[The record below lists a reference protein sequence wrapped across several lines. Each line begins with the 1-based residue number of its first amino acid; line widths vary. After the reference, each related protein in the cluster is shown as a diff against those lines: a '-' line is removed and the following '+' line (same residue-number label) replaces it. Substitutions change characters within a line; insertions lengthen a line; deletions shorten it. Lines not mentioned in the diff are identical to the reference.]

1 MKTSFVVSSI
11 LSVASATLGQTDLS
25 FDDYLLQHSKNYDI
39 NEYAS
44 RKTLFDKTKTSVM
57 QQNIEYEQG
66 RSTWWATLNHLSDL
80 TTQEL
85 SAMGAKH
92 APSRTTTQKSLND
105 DDGENTNLDSRDSV
119 SVNTNPS
126 SVTWID
132 VQSPVKNQ
140 GGCGSCWAF
149 GTIEALESHLA
160 IAENSTKPLVLAPQ
174 ALVDCGKNPKHC
186 GGTGGCG
193 GSVAELGYNYTKYDG
208 IPLETGYPY
217 TGKDGTCEKYTSTV
231 TCESYTKVV
240 ENSAKAMETALAEAG
255 PVAVTVSANWAT
267 YGGGIFQ
274 DGCLSWLGSC
284 TLDHGTFLEKII
296 RKGNYSSLTTDNDF
310 FFFGLPNSF
319 FFCLLFYCLSIF

>member
-105 DDGENTNLDSRDSV
+105 DDGENTNLENPRSDAVNTNPS
-119 SVNTNPS
+119 NTNPS

-160 IAENSTKPLVLAPQ
+160 IAENSTQPLVLAPQ
-174 ALVDCGKNPKHC
+174 ALVDCGKNPQHC

-284 TLDHGTFLEKII
+284 TLDHGTFLKKII
-296 RKGNYSSLTTDNDF
+296 RLEGNYYFL
-310 FFFGLPNSF
+310 
-319 FFCLLFYCLSIF
+319 

>member
-25 FDDYLLQHSKNYDI
+25 FDDYLLQHSKKYDI

-44 RKTLFDKTKTSVM
+44 RKTLFDKTKTSVL

-92 APSRTTTQKSLND
+92 APSRTATQKSLND
-105 DDGENTNLDSRDSV
+105 DGENTNLENPRSV
-119 SVNTNPS
+119 SVNTNPSSVTVNTNPS

-160 IAENSTKPLVLAPQ
+160 IAENSTQPLVLAPQ

-208 IPLETGYPY
+208 IPLEMGYPY

-296 RKGNYSSLTTDNDF
+296 RKGNYSSL
-310 FFFGLPNSF
+310 
-319 FFCLLFYCLSIF
+319 